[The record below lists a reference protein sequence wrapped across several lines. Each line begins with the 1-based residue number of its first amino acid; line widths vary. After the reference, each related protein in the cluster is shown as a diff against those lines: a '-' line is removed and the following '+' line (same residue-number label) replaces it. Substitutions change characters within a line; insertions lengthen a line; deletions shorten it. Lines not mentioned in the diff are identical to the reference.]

1 MDTKKLQRGTL
12 VRALVDLDPEGA
24 NVPKGMLGV
33 VFETAADQQQQE
45 RNVLADHEGI
55 GPLVRWFKGGV
66 CNVYDGQVEQ
76 VSNPDAKNPGQL
88 ILVDLDLNGQKPYE
102 LVERSVTAG
111 AENNEG
117 YHALESFFDDIGYT
131 VRSAVI
137 SERRF
142 S

>member
-1 MDTKKLQRGTL
+1 MDTKKLQRGAL
-12 VRALVDLDPEGA
+12 VRALEDMDPEGA

-33 VFETAADQQQQE
+33 VFETAADQQQE
-45 RNVLADHEGI
+45 RNVPADHEGI

-66 CNVYDGQVEQ
+66 CNVYDGQVER
-76 VSNPDAKNPGQL
+76 VSNPSEEKPGQL
-88 ILVDLDLNGQKPYE
+88 VIVDIDLNGQKPYE

-111 AENNEG
+111 AEDNEG
-117 YHALESFFDDIGYT
+117 YHALESFFEDIGYT